1 MQDLD
6 EHILNKLYNDL
17 VERGHRHGSVIN
29 KVHNDKAQI
38 LYGIYTIEVSESY
51 RYIIIVGK
59 WWGDEHCSHN
69 ALLPH
74 RGSALDQKKVEINEH
89 TADIIS
95 NIISRWDVVIEEH
108 NKSNTVPRY

>member
-6 EHILNKLYNDL
+6 EQILGKLYNDL

-29 KVHNDKAQI
+29 KVHSDKAQI
-38 LYGIYTIEVSESY
+38 HYGVYTIEVSESY

-59 WWGDEHCSHN
+59 WWGDEHCSH
-69 ALLPH
+69 
-74 RGSALDQKKVEINEH
+74 QKKVEINEY
-89 TADIIS
+89 TTDIIS